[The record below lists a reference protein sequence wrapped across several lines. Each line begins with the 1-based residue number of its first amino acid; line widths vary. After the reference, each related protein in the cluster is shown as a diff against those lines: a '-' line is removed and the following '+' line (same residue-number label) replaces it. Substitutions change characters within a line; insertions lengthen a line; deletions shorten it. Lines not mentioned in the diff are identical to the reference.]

1 MLNVDHIVSMKVLW
15 GFMLSAVAGTLLI
28 IGGIEALQAGSI
40 IIGLPMALVMLLVV
54 AALTRWV
61 FGQH

>member
-1 MLNVDHIVSMKVLW
+1 MKVLW